1 MTTTLNKFSLD
12 LRNFMDDVKIMQRGK
27 FYLTPLQYDHVEEIC
42 FNLPLEG
49 LRDIYS
55 LGYDSPKEAILE
67 MMESSE
73 AYVVKSKDGPIL
85 CVTGLAFDSTIELP
99 QFFCIFTNEVKKN
112 LRLLVIGSRMIIGFF
127 DKTHPW
133 LCMSIL
139 SDFPIMLNWAASLGF
154 EAVGISERR
163 DHKYVEFVRCNP
175 MEKSVSHKLSRP
187 VMH

>member
-42 FNLPLEG
+42 FNLPPEG

-67 MMESSE
+67 IMES
-73 AYVVKSKDGPIL
+73 PIL

-99 QFFCIFTNEVKKN
+99 QFFCMFTNEVKKN

>member
-1 MTTTLNKFSLD
+1 MVAEKKETKVKAAPAKKAAPKKETKAKAPAKKEEVVVEKGKATEQVKEVKAPVVPSK
-12 LRNFMDDVKIMQRGK
+12 DV
-27 FYLTPLQYDHVEEIC
+27 
-42 FNLPLEG
+42 
-49 LRDIYS
+49 
-55 LGYDSPKEAILE
+55 PKEAILE
-67 MMESSE
+67 MMEISE
-73 AYVVKSKDGPIL
+73 VYVVKSKDGPIL

-99 QFFCIFTNEVKKN
+99 QFFCVFTNEVKKN

-175 MEKSVSHKLSRP
+175 IEKSVSHKLSRP